1 MALKTAPSAGT
12 FPVVSRVPALSSA
25 EAGPLA
31 KAAFAY
37 SRREFGRVAEPLAVT
52 ARHTKIM
59 AGHGAF
65 ELAVAR
71 SKSCP
76 EHLKLL
82 AEMKVAMLAGCEWCI
97 DIGAFLM
104 DRQGIPAEQVRELA
118 RHRESD
124 AFDALERLV
133 LDYAEGMTSTPV
145 DVSDELVV
153 QLREHLDDEQLVELT
168 AVIALEN
175 YRARF
180 NWALGIGMQGFA
192 EGGACAMP
200 ELSPPS
206 EARPPSG
213 SPA

>member
-1 MALKTAPSAGT
+1 MALETAPRAGT
-12 FPVVSRVPALSSA
+12 LPTVSRGPALSRA

-71 SKSCP
+71 SRRCP

-82 AEMKVAMLAGCEWCI
+82 CEMKVALMVGCEWCI
-97 DIGAFLM
+97 DLGAFLM
-104 DRQGIPAEQVRELA
+104 DRKGIPAEQVRELA

-124 AFDALERLV
+124 AFEELERLV

-145 DVSDELVV
+145 AVGDELVEE
-153 QLREHLDDEQLVELT
+153 LREHLDDEQLVELT

-180 NWALGIGMQGFA
+180 NWALGIGVQGFA
-192 EGGACAMP
+192 EGGACALP
-200 ELSPPS
+200 DIAG
-206 EARPPSG
+206 EAGGANEVR
-213 SPA
+213 A

>member
-1 MALKTAPSAGT
+1 M
-12 FPVVSRVPALSSA
+12 SRVQALSPA

-71 SKSCP
+71 SKRCP

-82 AEMKVAMLAGCEWCI
+82 GEMKAALMAGCEWCI

-104 DRQGIPAEQVRELA
+104 DRQGVPPEQVRDLS
-118 RHRESD
+118 RHRSSD
-124 AFDALERLV
+124 AFDDLERLV
-133 LDYAEGMTSTPV
+133 LDYAEGITSTPV
-145 DVSDELVV
+145 DVSDELVAR
-153 QLREHLDDEQLVELT
+153 LREHLDDEQLVELT

-180 NWALGIGMQGFA
+180 NWALGIGGQGFA

-200 ELSPPS
+200 ELAG
-206 EARPPSG
+206 EAGGANEVR
-213 SPA
+213 A

>member
-1 MALKTAPSAGT
+1 MALKTAPSTGT
-12 FPVVSRVPALSSA
+12 FPTVSRVEALSSA

-82 AEMKVAMLAGCEWCI
+82 AEMKVALLAGCEWCI

-118 RHRESD
+118 RHRSSD

-145 DVSDELVV
+145 DVSDELVA

-200 ELSPPS
+200 VIPPS

>member
-1 MALKTAPSAGT
+1 MALETAPRAGT
-12 FPVVSRVPALSSA
+12 LPTVSRVPALSRA

-71 SKSCP
+71 SRRCP

-82 AEMKVAMLAGCEWCI
+82 GEMKAAVMVGCEWCI

-104 DRQGIPAEQVRELA
+104 DRHGVPAEQVRALPN
-118 RHRESD
+118 HRDSH
-124 AFDALERLV
+124 AFDELERLV
-133 LDYAEGMTSTPV
+133 LDYAEGMSSTPV
-145 DVSDELVV
+145 DVSDELVAR
-153 QLREHLDDEQLVELT
+153 LREHLDDEQLVELT

-175 YRARF
+175 YRVRF
-180 NWALGIGMQGFA
+180 NWALGIGVQGFA
-192 EGGACAMP
+192 EGGACALP
-200 ELSPPS
+200 ELAG
-206 EARPPSG
+206 EAGGANEVR
-213 SPA
+213 A

>member
-1 MALKTAPSAGT
+1 MAPETAPDAGR
-12 FPVVSRVPALSSA
+12 FAPVSRVPALSSA

-71 SKSCP
+71 SKRCP

-82 AEMKVAMLAGCEWCI
+82 GEMKAAVMAGCEWCI

-104 DRQGIPAEQVRELA
+104 DRGGIPAEQVRDLP
-118 RHRESD
+118 RHRDSD
-124 AFDALERLV
+124 AFDELERLV
-133 LDYAEGMTSTPV
+133 LDYAEGMSSTPV
-145 DVSDELVV
+145 DVSDELVSR
-153 QLREHLDDEQLVELT
+153 LREHLDDEQLVELT

-180 NWALGIGMQGFA
+180 NWALGIEMQGFA
-192 EGGACAMP
+192 EGGACPMP
-200 ELSPPS
+200 QLAG
-206 EARPPSG
+206 EAGGANEVR
-213 SPA
+213 A